1 MQVIVGARLG
11 HAEHALENVAA
22 ATLHLDKVRT
32 ALPWHAAHR
41 NIFIKSQGSARHG
54 RDVTARVCVHGCMD
68 RASRWPGQVD
78 MYDIDA
84 VLADGAMPPGE
95 PGDEYRFQG

>member
-1 MQVIVGARLG
+1 M
-11 HAEHALENVAA
+11 
-22 ATLHLDKVRT
+22 
-32 ALPWHAAHR
+32 
-41 NIFIKSQGSARHG
+41 
-54 RDVTARVCVHGCMD
+54 TARVCVHECMD

>member
-1 MQVIVGARLG
+1 
-11 HAEHALENVAA
+11 
-22 ATLHLDKVRT
+22 
-32 ALPWHAAHR
+32 
-41 NIFIKSQGSARHG
+41 
-54 RDVTARVCVHGCMD
+54 MD

-84 VLADGAMPPGE
+84 VLADGTMPPGE